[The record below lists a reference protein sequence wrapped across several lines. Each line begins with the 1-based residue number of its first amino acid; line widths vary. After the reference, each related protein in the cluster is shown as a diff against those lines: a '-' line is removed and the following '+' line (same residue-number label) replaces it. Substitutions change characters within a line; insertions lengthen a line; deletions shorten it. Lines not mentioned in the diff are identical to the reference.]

1 MKFPNNRLIHI
12 TILAAATILV
22 TYFYPRQEQNMYRYE
37 QGRPWTY
44 AQLVAPFDIPI
55 HPDSSRIRQARDSL
69 NKAFI
74 PIYTRDESILDR
86 INDSL
91 YKKIGAFQAN
101 LVMPAVRNMYSRGV
115 IPSSDERDKIPGTS
129 DSLRLRNRNNVLSR
143 KGVNEMTSLEHV
155 QQTVSGIIHDQTL
168 RQAALNIMT
177 PNIVYDRE
185 MSQRM
190 YEQELLP
197 YSIDLGVI
205 QQGQTII
212 DKGAI
217 VSAQDCINLATYER
231 MLSERNSSE
240 IQSQLLLILGEGAF
254 VLLIFVALTIYL
266 ASFAKNVYEDKRQF
280 LSVILLITVFFI
292 FAVAMNHFIPNG
304 IYIVPFSIVPILILV
319 FFDARTAIFTHIAE
333 VMLCAAFAPFTLE
346 FIFMQLAGGCAAVF
360 TLEQLSKR
368 SELLR
373 TAIFVAV
380 TYWISYLAIE
390 LMLNGS
396 MEGISWRIAAY
407 ITISAVLTSFA
418 YILMFVYEK
427 AFGLISVVTLV
438 ELADINH
445 PLLRELSDNCP
456 GTFQHSMAVSNLASD
471 AALKIGAN
479 VQLVRAGALYHD
491 IGKLSNPAF
500 FTENQ
505 SGVNPHEALSP
516 VKSAEIVINHV
527 TDGLRRAD
535 KANLPSVIRNFI
547 SEHHGAGKAK
557 YFYYTYCNQHPDENV
572 DPAPFTYPGP
582 NPRSRETS
590 ILMMADAVEA
600 ASRSLKEHT
609 PDAISNLVN
618 KIIDGQIADGLHN
631 DSPLSF
637 RDINM
642 IKETFI
648 RRLKTIYH
656 SRISYPD
663 APSKKETTADS
674 GNNTE

>member
-12 TILAAATILV
+12 AILAAATILV

-240 IQSQLLLILGEGAF
+240 IQS
-254 VLLIFVALTIYL
+254 
-266 ASFAKNVYEDKRQF
+266 
-280 LSVILLITVFFI
+280 
-292 FAVAMNHFIPNG
+292 
-304 IYIVPFSIVPILILV
+304 
-319 FFDARTAIFTHIAE
+319 
-333 VMLCAAFAPFTLE
+333 
-346 FIFMQLAGGCAAVF
+346 
-360 TLEQLSKR
+360 
-368 SELLR
+368 
-373 TAIFVAV
+373 
-380 TYWISYLAIE
+380 
-390 LMLNGS
+390 
-396 MEGISWRIAAY
+396 
-407 ITISAVLTSFA
+407 
-418 YILMFVYEK
+418 
-427 AFGLISVVTLV
+427 
-438 ELADINH
+438 
-445 PLLRELSDNCP
+445 
-456 GTFQHSMAVSNLASD
+456 
-471 AALKIGAN
+471 
-479 VQLVRAGALYHD
+479 
-491 IGKLSNPAF
+491 
-500 FTENQ
+500 
-505 SGVNPHEALSP
+505 
-516 VKSAEIVINHV
+516 
-527 TDGLRRAD
+527 
-535 KANLPSVIRNFI
+535 
-547 SEHHGAGKAK
+547 
-557 YFYYTYCNQHPDENV
+557 
-572 DPAPFTYPGP
+572 
-582 NPRSRETS
+582 
-590 ILMMADAVEA
+590 
-600 ASRSLKEHT
+600 
-609 PDAISNLVN
+609 
-618 KIIDGQIADGLHN
+618 
-631 DSPLSF
+631 
-637 RDINM
+637 
-642 IKETFI
+642 
-648 RRLKTIYH
+648 
-656 SRISYPD
+656 
-663 APSKKETTADS
+663 
-674 GNNTE
+674 

>member
-1 MKFPNNRLIHI
+1 
-12 TILAAATILV
+12 
-22 TYFYPRQEQNMYRYE
+22 
-37 QGRPWTY
+37 
-44 AQLVAPFDIPI
+44 
-55 HPDSSRIRQARDSL
+55 
-69 NKAFI
+69 
-74 PIYTRDESILDR
+74 
-86 INDSL
+86 
-91 YKKIGAFQAN
+91 
-101 LVMPAVRNMYSRGV
+101 
-115 IPSSDERDKIPGTS
+115 
-129 DSLRLRNRNNVLSR
+129 
-143 KGVNEMTSLEHV
+143 
-155 QQTVSGIIHDQTL
+155 
-168 RQAALNIMT
+168 
-177 PNIVYDRE
+177 
-185 MSQRM
+185 M

-373 TAIFVAV
+373 TAVFVAV

-642 IKETFI
+642 IKEAFI

-663 APSKKETTADS
+663 APSKKETTVDS